1 MMAPTKRKRSPV
13 TAHISTVNGFKK
25 DHGLVLAPF
34 TGATTTSPDSINGC
48 VKSTNLVLFVT
59 IVISPTATSKF

>member
-1 MMAPTKRKRSPV
+1 MAPTKRKKAPV
-13 TAHISTVNGFKK
+13 TAHISIVNGFRN
-25 DHGLVLAPF
+25 DQGLDLASL

-48 VKSTNLVLFVT
+48 VKSTYLVLFVT